1 MTVPNET
8 DTATRKAAVYRLYAA
23 DGTLLYIG
31 SSYDPDKRCEAHHR
45 TSWWL
50 NVARR
55 TDEWFENRWKAYSAE
70 TAAIW
75 KEQPKHNVAGT
86 RDYTRTGVSRPAKQR
101 AGYMAYTW
109 RRDAC
114 ANLDL
119 VPMYKAVLDSP
130 AGVDPVHVRRA
141 EQAAAELIE
150 DMQGLGWESR
160 RRLVERGRKF
170 IIRALY
176 NEAANDA
183 DVATVMAIVDAQ
195 LRQLPYLF
203 DDEPHG
209 SRRSADGSIVYVV
222 HSGPA
227 SYKDYWGYDVP
238 AFGFGGPLV
247 ETFEEVEEAARLLIS
262 KRTRRA
268 YEQVAVRIR
277 TIE

>member
-1 MTVPNET
+1 MTVPNNVP
-8 DTATRKAAVYRLYAA
+8 DSRKAAVYRLYGG

-45 TSWWL
+45 TPWWPD
-50 NVARR
+50 VARR
-55 TDEWFENRWKAYSAE
+55 TDEWFASRWKAYSAE

-75 KEQPKHNVAGT
+75 KEQPRHNVAGT
-86 RDYTRTGVSRPAKQR
+86 RGYARTGVSHPPKQR

-130 AGVDPVHVRRA
+130 AGVDPIYVCRA

-150 DMQGLGWESR
+150 DMQGLAWEGR
-160 RRLVERGRKF
+160 RRLVERGRLF
-170 IIRALY
+170 IIRALR

-195 LRQLPYLF
+195 LRQLPYLH
-203 DDEPHG
+203 DTEPYG
-209 SRRSADGSIVYVV
+209 SRRLDDGTVV
-222 HSGPA
+222 HVVHAGPA
-227 SYKDYWGYDVP
+227 SYKNYWRYDVP

-262 KRTRRA
+262 KSTRQA